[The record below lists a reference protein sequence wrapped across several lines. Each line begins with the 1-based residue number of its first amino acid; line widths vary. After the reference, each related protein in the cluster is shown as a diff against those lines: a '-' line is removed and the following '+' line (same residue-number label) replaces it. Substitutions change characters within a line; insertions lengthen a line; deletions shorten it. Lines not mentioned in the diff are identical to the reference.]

1 MKVVITSKLP
11 NIITNYLEDIRID
24 TNSIDE
30 PLPPIRLR
38 QMMSDTD
45 ALICTSSDIID
56 RPLMEAAPKLKVI
69 VNYDAG
75 SDNIDIDYATHRGIT
90 VCTTKHILTQSTAEL
105 GFALLMSAAR
115 HIPEADKYARNGR
128 FSGNTNHSLMTGL
141 DFYKK
146 TWEPG
151 MNAQVCNPRF
161 GRLRQEDCKFKARLD
176 YVRICLKKKNFC
188 LKFE

>member
-11 NIITNYLEDIRID
+11 NIINNYLEDIRID
-24 TNSIDE
+24 ANSIDE

-45 ALICTSSDIID
+45 ALICTSSDIICTSSDIID

-69 VNYDAG
+69 ANFDAG
-75 SDNIDIDYATHRGIT
+75 SDNIDVDYATHRGIT

-105 GFALLMSAAR
+105 GFALMMSAAR
-115 HIPEADKYARNGR
+115 HIPEADRYARNGR

-146 TWEPG
+146 TLGIFGMGNIGQAVIWHGKYRPG
-151 MNAQVCNPRF
+151 CCKNSH
-161 GRLRQEDCKFKARLD
+161 RLF
-176 YVRICLKKKNFC
+176 YGYNIP
-188 LKFE
+188 

>member
-90 VCTTKHILTQSTAEL
+90 VCTTKHILT
-105 GFALLMSAAR
+105 
-115 HIPEADKYARNGR
+115 
-128 FSGNTNHSLMTGL
+128 
-141 DFYKK
+141 
-146 TWEPG
+146 
-151 MNAQVCNPRF
+151 
-161 GRLRQEDCKFKARLD
+161 
-176 YVRICLKKKNFC
+176 
-188 LKFE
+188 